1 MLERHTRFT
10 KSSLDSIGLPVAV
23 IMCSLEHPLAKV
35 GSKNLRRSA
44 IGAELTEIFN
54 AALSTGYLDHS
65 IVFGSFVITKNEPN
79 DLDDEFE
86 IPQMKRMAASF
97 DFHLIPDE
105 VRTNEIGCTHL
116 ALLN

>member
-1 MLERHTRFT
+1 MLERHTLFT
-10 KSSLDSIGLPVAV
+10 IPSPDPIDLPVSV
-23 IMCSLEHPLAKV
+23 HRCSLNQSLAKV
-35 GSKNLRRSA
+35 GSKYLRRSA
-44 IGAELTEIFN
+44 IGAELAEIFN

-65 IVFGSFVITKNEPN
+65 IVFGSFVIAKNEPN